1 MTFEN
6 ALTTMKKYG
15 GRIRR
20 SAYPDFELTIING
33 ILFTVIYDDEDPL
46 NIKVETEIHVST
58 KDILSE
64 DWEVNIIGGFV
75 KESTM

>member
-6 ALTTMKKYG
+6 ALSTMKKYG

-20 SAYPDFELTIING
+20 SVYPDFELTIING
-33 ILFTVIYDDEDPL
+33 ILFTVIYDEEV
-46 NIKVETEIHVST
+46 NNVNVETEIHIST
-58 KDILSE
+58 KDILAE
-64 DWEVNIIGGFV
+64 DWEVNILGQFV